1 MQSDGYEESVDG
13 LTLLQSFV
21 EAPEQALYRLEF
33 VNGRFMYAVRVDTS
47 HVKVAEKINNCP
59 ADSCQAKPAAAAAA
73 ESTPQQAAA
82 TDKAEQ
88 HGDAAISTVE
98 DYEAVVSSARGVTVV
113 RFTAGWCEAC
123 RRAQPFVD
131 TLRQQYQSAP
141 VDFYV
146 ADESDEL
153 TEKFQIRKLPSYV
166 IQGTEGNKAEV
177 VTTVAQLAAAL
188 AAAVPSSSAK
198 RRLDAADEG
207 GGFDNCPAPSASMEP
222 PAKRQKKTEAAKA
235 EPLVGNAGNCPMTA
249 SAAKFQIAP
258 KVRNTPTQHSP
269 DHNPHH
275 MTSHARLPGTTN
287 WRKLSAL
294 NTLRGC
300 HVSCRALGRSTAC

>member
-1 MQSDGYEESVDG
+1 
-13 LTLLQSFV
+13 
-21 EAPEQALYRLEF
+21 
-33 VNGRFMYAVRVDTS
+33 MYAVRVDTS
-47 HVKVAEKINNCP
+47 HVKVAEMINNCP
-59 ADSCQAKPAAAAAA
+59 ADSCQAKPAAAAAAAA

-98 DYEAVVSSARGVTVV
+98 DYEAAVSSARGVTVV

-177 VTTVAQLAAAL
+177 VTTVAQLAAGEC
-188 AAAVPSSSAK
+188 SDG
-198 RRLDAADEG
+198 RLG
-207 GGFDNCPAPSASMEP
+207 
-222 PAKRQKKTEAAKA
+222 
-235 EPLVGNAGNCPMTA
+235 L
-249 SAAKFQIAP
+249 
-258 KVRNTPTQHSP
+258 
-269 DHNPHH
+269 
-275 MTSHARLPGTTN
+275 
-287 WRKLSAL
+287 
-294 NTLRGC
+294 
-300 HVSCRALGRSTAC
+300 

>member
-59 ADSCQAKPAAAAAA
+59 ADSCQAKPGAAAAAAA

-82 TDKAEQ
+82 ADKAEQ

-98 DYEAVVSSARGVTVV
+98 DYEAAVSAARGVTVV

-131 TLRQQYQSAP
+131 TLRQQYESAP

-146 ADESDEL
+146 ADECE
-153 TEKFQIRKLPSYV
+153 
-166 IQGTEGNKAEV
+166 
-177 VTTVAQLAAAL
+177 
-188 AAAVPSSSAK
+188 
-198 RRLDAADEG
+198 
-207 GGFDNCPAPSASMEP
+207 
-222 PAKRQKKTEAAKA
+222 
-235 EPLVGNAGNCPMTA
+235 
-249 SAAKFQIAP
+249 
-258 KVRNTPTQHSP
+258 
-269 DHNPHH
+269 
-275 MTSHARLPGTTN
+275 
-287 WRKLSAL
+287 
-294 NTLRGC
+294 
-300 HVSCRALGRSTAC
+300 